1 MKQTIAILSLTA
13 LLGACQQ
20 RQEAPAAQATPVATV
35 PAGTRAVPTPEQ
47 LGALGAEIRKDPARG
62 DELLARQGLTRAT
75 FEEAIR
81 DVTENADASRR
92 YAEAYRKASA

>member
-1 MKQTIAILSLTA
+1 MKKTIAILSLAA

-20 RQEAPAAQATPVATV
+20 QKQTPAAEVTPAAATTASART
-35 PAGTRAVPTPEQ
+35 APTPEQ

-62 DELLARQGLTRAT
+62 DELLGQHGLTRET
-75 FEEAIR
+75 FEQAIR
-81 DVTENADASRR
+81 AVTENADASRR

>member
-1 MKQTIAILSLTA
+1 MKQTIAIVSLTV

-20 RQEAPAAQATPVATV
+20 QQDASTAAQATPVAAA
-35 PAGTRAVPTPEQ
+35 PSAHSSLSPEQ

-62 DELLARQGLTRAT
+62 DELLTKHGLTRAT
-75 FEEAIR
+75 FEQAIR
-81 DVTENADASRR
+81 AVTENADSSRR

>member
-1 MKQTIAILSLTA
+1 MKPTAAILSLV
-13 LLGACQQ
+13 LILGACQQ
-20 RQEAPAAQATPVATV
+20 RNDAAPAQANPVA
-35 PAGTRAVPTPEQ
+35 PASARAEALTPEQ

-62 DELLARQGLTRAT
+62 DELLQQHGLTRET
-75 FEEAIR
+75 FEKAIR